1 MLMGCSIVGL
11 YHVFAASLDLF
22 IGPRA
27 ENKVN
32 MSVRDRDH
40 LFFTDKVRNS
50 VFLRWITSVIFSR
63 L

>member
-1 MLMGCSIVGL
+1 MLMGCSNVAL

-32 MSVRDRDH
+32 MSVRDSDH